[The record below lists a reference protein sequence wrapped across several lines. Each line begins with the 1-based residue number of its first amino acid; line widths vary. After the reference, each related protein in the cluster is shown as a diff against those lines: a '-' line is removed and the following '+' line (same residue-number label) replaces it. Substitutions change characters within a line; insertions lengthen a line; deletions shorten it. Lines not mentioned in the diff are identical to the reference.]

1 MKILHIIASYK
12 PAYIYGGPIMSV
24 AKLCECLSA
33 VSSNQYQVPRLE
45 EREEEILNQVQ
56 DDRDRRSNNEQ
67 QKTNK
72 QTNKQTNISHSPNSP
87 LLRRGAGGEATVY
100 TTLANGAEELP
111 YPSGTVKNI
120 DEVEVHYFKRLTK
133 DHSHISPA
141 LFWKL
146 WKTAKDFDIIH
157 IHAWWNLVS
166 IFSCLIAV
174 MKGKKIVFTP
184 RGTLSTYSF
193 NNRTSAAK
201 KLFHRYIGKPLL
213 KKCHIH
219 TTSKREEM
227 DMQIL
232 LNPKEI
238 TTIPNLV
245 ELPWKQADTLLQ
257 RHKDFNGSLKMIFL
271 SRIEQKKGLELLF
284 TVLSK
289 IQYPFHLQ
297 IAGTGEADYIA
308 ELKQLSEQLE
318 IAEHL
323 TWLGMLNKEEKFLQL
338 AENDLF
344 VLPSYDEN
352 FANVVIES
360 LFSGTPV
367 LITEN
372 VGLSDYVL
380 EKDLGW
386 VCKRTENDLLEKL
399 NEAYRESTYS
409 KRIQD
414 TIVEDFKEDK
424 LVERYWEM
432 YGEVLS

>member
-1 MKILHIIASYK
+1 MKILHIVASYK
-12 PAYIYGGPIMSV
+12 PAYIYGGPVMSV
-24 AKLCECLSA
+24 AKLCEELNKAESRNKKQEIE
-33 VSSNQYQVPRLE
+33 SSFVYPPPNNK
-45 EREEEILNQVQ
+45 EEE
-56 DDRDRRSNNEQ
+56 
-67 QKTNK
+67 NK
-72 QTNKQTNISHSPNSP
+72 G
-87 LLRRGAGGEATVY
+87 LREPQPDMRVVVY
-100 TTLANGAEELP
+100 TTLANGKEELP
-111 YPSGTVKNI
+111 YPSGTVKLVGG
-120 DEVEVHYFKRLTK
+120 VEVHYFKRWTK
-133 DHSHISPA
+133 DHSHFSPD

-166 IFSCLIAV
+166 VFSCLIAV
-174 MKGKKIVFTP
+174 MKGKKVVFTP

-201 KLFHRYIGKPLL
+201 KLFHQYIGKPLL

-219 TTSKREEM
+219 TTSKREEI

-232 LNPKEI
+232 FNPKGI
-238 TTIPNLV
+238 TTLPNLV
-245 ELPWKQADTLLQ
+245 ELPWEQADTLVQ
-257 RHKDFNGSLKMIFL
+257 RHQDFNYSLKMIFL

-289 IQYPFHLQ
+289 IAYPFHLQ
-297 IAGTGEADYIA
+297 IAGTGETDYIM
-308 ELKQLSEQLE
+308 ELKQLSKQIG
-318 IAEHL
+318 IAEQIS
-323 TWLGMLNKEEKFLQL
+323 WLGMLNKEEKFLQL

-360 LFSGTPV
+360 LFTGTPV

-380 EKDLGW
+380 ENDLGW
-386 VCKRTENDLLEKL
+386 VCKRTKKNLLEKL
-399 NEAYRESTYS
+399 NEAYTEISKQATHS

-414 TIVEDFKEDK
+414 TITEDFKEDK
-424 LVERYWEM
+424 LIKRYWEM
-432 YGEVLS
+432 YGEVLRGKL

>member
-1 MKILHIIASYK
+1 
-12 PAYIYGGPIMSV
+12 MSV
-24 AKLCECLSA
+24 AKLCQELVKSA
-33 VSSNQYQVPRLE
+33 KWKVESKTQIARSK
-45 EREEEILNQVQ
+45 EREEEILNQPVSNSIREVQ
-56 DDRDRRSNNEQ
+56 NGRYNFGIEGTFNT
-67 QKTNK
+67 KLLTL
-72 QTNKQTNISHSPNSP
+72 NSIK
-87 LLRRGAGGEATVY
+87 VY

-111 YPSGTVKNI
+111 YPSGTVQSI
-120 DEVEVHYFKRLTK
+120 DGVEVHYFKRWTK
-133 DHSHISPA
+133 DHSHFSPA

-146 WKTAKDFDIIH
+146 WKTAKEFDIIH

-201 KLFHRYIGKPLL
+201 KLFHQYIGKPLL

-232 LNPKEI
+232 LNPKGI
-238 TTIPNLV
+238 TTISNLV
-245 ELPWKQADTLLQ
+245 ELPWEQVDTLLQ
-257 RHKDFNGSLKMIFL
+257 RHQDVNGSLKIIFL

-284 TVLSK
+284 IVLSK
-289 IQYPFHLQ
+289 TVYPFHLQ
-297 IAGTGEADYIA
+297 IAGTGEADYIS
-308 ELKQLSEQLE
+308 ELKQLSNQLG
-318 IAEHL
+318 IAQHL
-323 TWLGMLNKEEKFLQL
+323 SWLGMLNKEEKFLQL
-338 AENDLF
+338 AANDLF

-386 VCKRTENDLLEKL
+386 VCERAEEDLLEKL
-399 NEAYRESTYS
+399 NKAYNKISRQKIDS

-414 TIVEDFKEDK
+414 TVIEDFKEDK

-432 YGEVLS
+432 YREVLSGKL

>member
-1 MKILHIIASYK
+1 M
-12 PAYIYGGPIMSV
+12 

-33 VSSNQYQVPRLE
+33 VSSNQYQVPRFE

-67 QKTNK
+67 RTTKNE
-72 QTNKQTNISHSPNSP
+72 QTNISHSPNSP

-111 YPSGTVKNI
+111 YSSGTVKNI
-120 DEVEVHYFKRLTK
+120 NGVEVHYFKRWTK
-133 DHSHISPA
+133 DHSHFSPA

-146 WKTAKDFDIIH
+146 WKIAKDFDIIH

-201 KLFHRYIGKPLL
+201 KIFHQYIGKPLL

-227 DMQIL
+227 DMLML
-232 LNPKEI
+232 LNPKSI

-245 ELPWKQADTLLQ
+245 ELPWEQADTLLQ
-257 RHKDFNGSLKMIFL
+257 KKNQDFNGSLKMIFL

-289 IQYPFHLQ
+289 IAYPFHLQ
-297 IAGTGEADYIA
+297 IAGTGEAGYIA
-308 ELKQLSEQLE
+308 ELKQLSEQMG

-323 TWLGMLNKEEKFLQL
+323 TWLGMLNKEEKFMQL

-344 VLPSYDEN
+344 VLPSYNEN

-360 LFSGTPV
+360 LFSRTPV

-399 NEAYRESTYS
+399 NEAYREISKKSTDS
-409 KRIQD
+409 KHIQD

-424 LVERYWEM
+424 LVKLYWGM
-432 YGEVLS
+432 YGEVLNSRL